1 MSEPNALRRAL
12 SRVNRGPGKRYP
24 IALRQRAIA
33 WCVSQRSAGATWTA
47 IAEGLGVH
55 MATVRA
61 WCPQDD
67 RARMRRVQVV
77 DEGRTVSVVSPS
89 GYRVEG
95 VTLLEA
101 TTLLA
106 KLG

>member
-1 MSEPNALRRAL
+1 
-12 SRVNRGPGKRYP
+12 
-24 IALRQRAIA
+24 
-33 WCVSQRSAGATWTA
+33 
-47 IAEGLGVH
+47 

-61 WCPQDD
+61 WCPQGE

-77 DEGRTVSVVSPS
+77 DEGRTVSVVSPL

-101 TTLLA
+101 TALLA